1 MQNRHDV
8 RRIAADGVTRL
19 PWLAPPAGYIV
30 LIQDVAYGNRYKI
43 ARHQQL
49 DRHQIR
55 RGADFPFE
63 TRVALILE
71 AENAVQAERD
81 LHDELA
87 AGTALGAWFDLDQI
101 PKAPPAQPLPPSP
114 PRSKEAVSL
123 RDLVEN
129 DSGADSLLQEANI
142 VGARPA
148 PSASPARSAPSASPA
163 RQRIERRSA
172 RRRRPR
178 VARWAFAFGAIVFLG
193 VLLAEYSVEVERA
206 VKSIWDDRP
215 QRTTSP
221 TSTLEG
227 TGEVFFTSARGRLR
241 ICAAVDCRVVELLD
255 PGTRITARKY
265 VKGQPVNGSAR
276 WIAFM
281 HGGEVRY
288 IHDSALSRTWPP
300 DEPTTT
306 TTTRTSSASP
316 SPTAHVE
323 GRGEVFYTKTR
334 SRVRSCAN
342 VSCGTVQ
349 ILGAGTKIT
358 ARRYVTGQQVNGSP
372 RWIAFMHRGEL
383 RYIHDSVLARDWPL
397 VEATPEPSP
406 TPKPTRIKA
415 TAVGQGEVFYVRF
428 SASARHCALKTCD
441 VLAVLPPGTKITAL
455 RFIQGESIDSNDL
468 WIRFS
473 HEGQHLS
480 IHSSKLTRTAPA
492 AQATDSTT
500 HTIVAGATFFT
511 NQRVS
516 VRNCAHLSCEA
527 DAVLPTGTRIT
538 ATGYTMGQTIDGDD
552 RWISIDHMGRY
563 RYVHYG
569 MLSKAPPPV
578 APNSQQSP
586 STQPGQRRESSMAAS
601 APLWVSERAT
611 VYTCVNTRCQA
622 VAELDRGAQFMP
634 SGEWYGQR
642 INGSSKWFR
651 FRYDDQTVYIHSS
664 YVTAEEPL
672 IERQAEPAPTRKP
685 SRDERK
691 AISAGQIYTVKS
703 GAPAKVRNCA
713 SSNCVEVGVL
723 PAGAQVLA
731 ERVTRGQAIDGSSE
745 WVMFYF
751 EGWNRF
757 IHSGDLVAFKQS
769 PDAAPEPSPTVQPT
783 AIQPADYLNAR
794 YYYVRSRVKASVRN
808 CANSR
813 CEAIGVLLPGMQVWA
828 LRVVHGEAVAGNDIW
843 IKFDYQNRKRYVH
856 SRFLSPLKTQ
866 ADPDAEASPTA
877 LSTAADAP
885 MPTEPP
891 PIAASTATQLPM
903 PGATATEA
911 FAANYVVET
920 AGNQNAHIRSCPST
934 SCEIVAKFAP
944 GADVVVLGPVEGDT
958 VYETNVWF
966 EIGFD
971 GGSAFIHSELVAEAG

>member
-8 RRIAADGVTRL
+8 RRIAADGVSRL
-19 PWLAPPAGYIV
+19 PWLAPPAGYVV

-49 DRHQIR
+49 DQHQIR

-87 AGTALGAWFDLDQI
+87 AGTALGAWFDLDQF
-101 PKAPPAQPLPPSP
+101 PKAPPAQPMSPSP
-114 PRSKEAVSL
+114 PRPIEAVSL

-148 PSASPARSAPSASPA
+148 PSASPARTAPSASPA

-206 VKSIWDDRP
+206 IRSIWDDRP

-221 TSTLEG
+221 TPANYNR
-227 TGEVFFTSARGRLR
+227 GEVLFTTSRAHLWS
-241 ICAAVDCRVVELLD
+241 CAAVSCRSVGMLPAGSRVLTSNVV
-255 PGTRITARKY
+255 T
-265 VKGQPVNGSAR
+265 GQRVNGSTRWLAVRHQGETRYMHSSVLAR
-276 WIAFM
+276 TAPA
-281 HGGEVRY
+281 G
-288 IHDSALSRTWPP
+288 
-300 DEPTTT
+300 EPTP
-306 TTTRTSSASP
+306 AP

-323 GRGEVFYTKTR
+323 GRDEVFYTKTR

-342 VSCGTVQ
+342 ISCGTVE
-349 ILGAGTKIT
+349 ILGSGTKIT
-358 ARRYVTGQQVNGSP
+358 ARRYVTGQQVNGSA
-372 RWIAFMHRGEL
+372 RWIAFMHRGDL

-406 TPKPTRIKA
+406 TVKPTRIKA
-415 TAVGQGEVFYVRF
+415 TAVGQGEVFYVR
-428 SASARHCALKTCD
+428 SRAIARHCAQTSCEI
-441 VLAVLPPGTKITAL
+441 LAVLPPGTKIMAL
-455 RFIQGESIDSNDL
+455 RFIQGDVINNNDL

-473 HEGQHLS
+473 HEGRHLS
-480 IHSSKLTRTAPA
+480 IHSGKLTRTPPAAATAPTAQAPA
-492 AQATDSTT
+492 TEKPALVAGTRYYPKIRARARDCPSQSCD
-500 HTIVAGATFFT
+500 IVATLPQGRPIMVHGYIAGQTVNGSDRWAVFDHEG
-511 NQRVS
+511 
-516 VRNCAHLSCEA
+516 RNLYIHLSLLTKMEPLA
-527 DAVLPTGTRIT
+527 AGDAQR
-538 ATGYTMGQTIDGDD
+538 
-552 RWISIDHMGRY
+552 
-563 RYVHYG
+563 
-569 MLSKAPPPV
+569 
-578 APNSQQSP
+578 SQ
-586 STQPGQRRESSMAAS
+586 ST
-601 APLWVSERAT
+601 PLWVSERAT
-611 VYTCVNTRCQA
+611 VYKCVNTRCQA
-622 VAELDRGAQFMP
+622 VDELERGTQFIP
-634 SGEWYGQR
+634 SGEWFGQQ
-642 INGSSKWFR
+642 INGSSQWFR
-651 FRYDDQTVYIHSS
+651 FRHDDQTVYIHSS
-664 YVTAEEPL
+664 YVTEDQPI
-672 IERQAEPAPTRKP
+672 IEQLAEPAPTRKP
-685 SRDERK
+685 LRDEYK
-691 AISAGQIYTVKS
+691 SVTAGQSYTVKS

-713 SSNCVEVGVL
+713 SSNCVEVGTL

-731 ERVTRGQAIDGSSE
+731 ERVTRGQTVDGSNE
-745 WVMFYF
+745 WIMFIF

-757 IHSGDLVAFKQS
+757 VHSGDLAPSAQL
-769 PDAAPEPSPTVQPT
+769 PDAAPKPSPTVNPT
-783 AIQPADYLNAR
+783 VIQPADYRNDR

-828 LRVVHGEAVAGNDIW
+828 LGVVHGEAFDGNDIW
-843 IKFDYQNRKRYVH
+843 IKFEYQNRKRYVH

-866 ADPDAEASPTA
+866 VDSRAEASPTA
-877 LSTAADAP
+877 QST
-885 MPTEPP
+885 PT
-891 PIAASTATQLPM
+891 AASTATDAP
-903 PGATATEA
+903 PPTATAIEA

-920 AGNQNAHIRSCPST
+920 AGDQNAHIRACPST

-944 GADVVVLGPVEGDT
+944 GADVVVLGRVEGDT

-966 EIGFD
+966 EIDFE